1 MLDGVFS
8 YCSWLENDIASN
20 IIDFVD
26 RHKYTYIPRWKVD
39 NFLDEYNI
47 NYNELPQYLKDK
59 LDEIDVYWGAIA
71 CNLLI
76 VWQRTIKKLCGNG
89 ALIMRM

>member
-1 MLDGVFS
+1 MLNGVFS

-26 RHKYTYIPRWKVD
+26 RYKYTCIPRWKID
-39 NFLDEYNI
+39 NFLNEYNI

-59 LDEIDVYWGAIA
+59 LDEIDVY
-71 CNLLI
+71 
-76 VWQRTIKKLCGNG
+76 
-89 ALIMRM
+89 

>member
-1 MLDGVFS
+1 MLDSAFN

-26 RHKYTYIPRWKVD
+26 RYKYTYIPRWKID

-59 LDEIDVYWGAIA
+59 LDEIDVY
-71 CNLLI
+71 
-76 VWQRTIKKLCGNG
+76 
-89 ALIMRM
+89 